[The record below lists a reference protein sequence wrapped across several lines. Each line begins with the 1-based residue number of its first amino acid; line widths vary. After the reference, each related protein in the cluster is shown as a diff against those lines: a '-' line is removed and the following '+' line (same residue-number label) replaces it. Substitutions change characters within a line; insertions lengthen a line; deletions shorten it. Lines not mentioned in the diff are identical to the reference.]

1 MQINPTAL
9 IPNNLFAFDLLFPQ
23 VNQTM
28 IDGSYQRG
36 WQVLLAFAVAL
47 SVAQWIKI
55 FHKVIKTH
63 RFDLRLLAKT
73 GGMPS
78 SHSSSTVAMAVSVG
92 LIEGFNSVSF
102 SIALCLALVVMYDA
116 AGVRRTVGLQAQVVN
131 QMLEELFSNHPTIS
145 GQRIKE
151 FLGHTPKEVLVGAI
165 LGGFIA
171 WLCNQWVTSWV

>member
-1 MQINPTAL
+1 MQLNPTNLLINPFTAT
-9 IPNNLFAFDLLFPQ
+9 NLLFPPVEQ
-23 VNQTM
+23 AM

-36 WQVLLAFAVAL
+36 WQVLGAFAL
-47 SVAQWIKI
+47 SLAATQSIKI
-55 FHKVIKTH
+55 IHKLIKT
-63 RFDLRLLAKT
+63 RRLDLRLLART

-92 LIEGFNSVSF
+92 LIEGFGSVAF
-102 SIALCLALVVMYDA
+102 SIALCLALIVMYDA

-131 QMLEELFSNHPTIS
+131 QMLEELFSDHPTIS

-165 LGGFIA
+165 LGASVA

>member
-1 MQINPTAL
+1 MQIDPTPL
-9 IPNNLFAFDLLFPQ
+9 IPNLFAFDLLFPP
-23 VNQTM
+23 VTETM
-28 IDGSYQRG
+28 KNGSYQRG
-36 WQVLLAFAVAL
+36 WQVLLAFALAL

-55 FHKVIKTH
+55 FHKLIKT
-63 RFDLRLLAKT
+63 RRLDLRQLAKT

-92 LIEGFNSVSF
+92 LIEGFGSVSF
-102 SIALCLALVVMYDA
+102 AIALCLALVVMYDA

-131 QMLEELFSNHPTIS
+131 QMLEELFSDHPTIS

-165 LGGFIA
+165 LGGFVA
-171 WLCNQWVTSWV
+171 WLCNEWVTSWV